1 MLETGI
7 DRGRRRA
14 LLSAAALAAGPWH
27 IARAAAYPERP
38 LRFVVPGGAGG
49 APDLLCRV
57 MGAALAKGL
66 GQAVVIEN
74 RPGAGG
80 IVGISE
86 VARAAPDGYTI
97 GYANVG
103 TLAINKSLYARLP
116 YDPARQLAPVA
127 MTGFAVFLPRT
138 ISSSR
143 ITLAGEKKCRP
154 STCSG
159 RFVTEAI
166 SSMSR

>member
-14 LLSAAALAAGPWH
+14 LLSAAALAAGSWR
-27 IARAAAYPERP
+27 IARAAAYPDRP

-86 VARAAPDGYTI
+86 VARAAPTATRSAMPTWARSRSTSRSTRGCPTTPI
-97 GYANVG
+97 GN
-103 TLAINKSLYARLP
+103 
-116 YDPARQLAPVA
+116 
-127 MTGFAVFLPRT
+127 
-138 ISSSR
+138 SR
-143 ITLAGEKKCRP
+143 R
-154 STCSG
+154 
-159 RFVTEAI
+159 
-166 SSMSR
+166 SR